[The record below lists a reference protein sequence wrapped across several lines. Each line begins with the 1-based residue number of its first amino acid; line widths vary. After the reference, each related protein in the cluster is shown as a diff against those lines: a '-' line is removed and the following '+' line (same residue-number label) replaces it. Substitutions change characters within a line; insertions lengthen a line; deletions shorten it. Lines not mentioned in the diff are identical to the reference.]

1 MRRAALIAVLAALAV
16 PAVAGAQQPPLRAKL
31 AACSSG
37 PLATDRTATFT
48 GSMPAIKGA
57 RRMWMRFD
65 VVAHSGSAIGY
76 APLKVPGL
84 GVWQKSVPGRPGG
97 FVFNQRVQRLLA
109 PGVYKAVVRFR
120 WYGKGGK
127 LLRSAKRETSVCKQ
141 PDQRPDL
148 RAGLLTAS
156 EGPLPDMATY
166 TLAVANEGHGDAAAF
181 DVALS
186 VAGVDQPAQRVEEG
200 LAAGARRTLTFV
212 APRCHS
218 GAIVRF
224 TLDARGEV
232 DEVDEARNV
241 TERVCPLSA

>member
-16 PAVAGAQQPPLRAKL
+16 PALAGAQQPPLRAKL

-76 APLKVPGL
+76 TPLKVPGL

-97 FVFNQRVQRLLA
+97 FVFNQRVQGLLA

-120 WYGKGGK
+120 WYGKGGR
-127 LLRSAKRETSVCKQ
+127 LLRSTSRETTICKQ

-148 RAGLLTAS
+148 EAGRLDAVP
-156 EGPLPDMATY
+156 GPDPGEATY
-166 TLAVANEGHGDAAAF
+166 TLVVRNAGRGPAGPF
-181 DVALS
+181 DVLLS
-186 VAGVDQPAQRVEEG
+186 GIGPDQPTQRVTG
-200 LAAGARRTLTFV
+200 LDAGAQTILIF
-212 APRCHS
+212 AGPRCAPGS
-218 GAIVRF
+218 
-224 TLDARGEV
+224 TLRVTVDARAEV
-232 DEVDEARNV
+232 AEADEADDV
-241 TERVCPLSA
+241 VERACPLAQ